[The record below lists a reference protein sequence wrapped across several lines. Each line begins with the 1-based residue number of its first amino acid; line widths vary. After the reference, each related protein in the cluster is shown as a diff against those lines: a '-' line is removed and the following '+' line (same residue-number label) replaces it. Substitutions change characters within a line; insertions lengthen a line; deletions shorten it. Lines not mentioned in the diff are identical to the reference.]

1 MTLISL
7 EVSDC
12 LPFKKVFF
20 HGLITDSIGR
30 KMSKSLENV
39 INPDECISSL
49 GLDIFRLRILRLAT
63 FSKYIKFGLEQDQE
77 HKLINKLYNL
87 RNLSLT
93 LGEVGEG

>member
-7 EVSDC
+7 EVEDH
-12 LPFKKVFF
+12 LPFERVFF
-20 HGLITDSIGR
+20 HGLIVDSLGR

-49 GLDIFRLRILRLAT
+49 GLDVFRLRVLRLVT
-63 FSKYIKFGLEQDQE
+63 SSKYIKFSLEQDQE

-93 LGEVGEG
+93 LNDEEES